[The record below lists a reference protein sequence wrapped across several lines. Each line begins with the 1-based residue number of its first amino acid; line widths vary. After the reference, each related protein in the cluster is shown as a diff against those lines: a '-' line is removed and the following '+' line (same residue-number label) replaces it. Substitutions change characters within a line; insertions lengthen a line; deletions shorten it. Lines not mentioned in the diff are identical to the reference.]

1 LAKPALASPAI
12 LEQEGTMDLPEH
24 LHQLVSELGD
34 SLVKALSEDDHCRD
48 LAYQIQAKGY
58 GLMLILEA
66 SPMNLGP
73 REISKHEEGETPL
86 PFSEDDVRLMK
97 WFKIRVD

>member
-1 LAKPALASPAI
+1 
-12 LEQEGTMDLPEH
+12 MDLPEH

-48 LAYQIQAKGY
+48 LAFQIQAKGY

-66 SPMNLGP
+66 APMSSEQRALSNQ
-73 REISKHEEGETPL
+73 SSDASL
-86 PFSEDDVRLMK
+86 PFSEDDLRLMK
-97 WFKIRVD
+97 SFKIRMD

>member
-1 LAKPALASPAI
+1 
-12 LEQEGTMDLPEH
+12 MDLPEH

-48 LAYQIQAKGY
+48 LAFQIQAKGY

-66 SPMNLGP
+66 SPMSASL
-73 REISKHEEGETPL
+73 RERSGLEEAESSP
-86 PFSEDDVRLMK
+86 PFSEDDLRLMK
-97 WFKIRVD
+97 SFKIRVD

>member
-1 LAKPALASPAI
+1 
-12 LEQEGTMDLPEH
+12 MDLPEH
-24 LHQLVSELGD
+24 LHHLVSELGD
-34 SLVKALSEDDHCRD
+34 SLLKALAEDDHCRD

-73 REISKHEEGETPL
+73 RDMSDKESGESTL
-86 PFSEDDVRLMK
+86 PFSEDDLRLMK
-97 WFKIRVD
+97 SFKIRMD

>member
-1 LAKPALASPAI
+1 
-12 LEQEGTMDLPEH
+12 MNLPEH

-66 SPMNLGP
+66 
-73 REISKHEEGETPL
+73 TPNNAGQKDASGQEDSDASL
-86 PFSEDDVRLMK
+86 PFSEDDLRLMHS
-97 WFKIRVD
+97 FKIRMD